1 MRRTKLPPPEAL
13 TAADVVRIILAV
25 MMVPLGIVLLV
36 RAWQIAFSLQALVVG
51 LAFTGFGV
59 YRLYLAWQ
67 RLRLLRQR
75 GG

>member
-1 MRRTKLPPPEAL
+1 MRRSRLPPPEKL
-13 TAADVVRIILAV
+13 TATDIGHIALAAV
-25 MMVPLGIVLLV
+25 MVPLGIVLLV
-36 RAWQIAFSLQALVVG
+36 RAWHISFSIEALVVG

-59 YRLYLAWQ
+59 YRLRQAWQ